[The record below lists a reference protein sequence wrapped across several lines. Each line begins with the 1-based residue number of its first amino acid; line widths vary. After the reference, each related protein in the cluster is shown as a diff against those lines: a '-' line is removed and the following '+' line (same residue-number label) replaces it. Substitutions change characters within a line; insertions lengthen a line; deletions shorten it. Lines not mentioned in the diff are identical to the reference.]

1 MHALTAIPPSSQT
14 NPVASLP
21 SAPSAWKAAYYF
33 YRIHDPAS
41 FEWLNSLT
49 PASGAQ
55 QPQVGRCFGMDVAYV
70 ALDLLRWF
78 PSETLLAI
86 PYLAAPPPE
95 YFFVCNSGGQ
105 RWWCF
110 VVLRKHGQA
119 GSTLVFDIDPS
130 ILLIVGLGL
139 RETHVDA
146 QTGVTTQRT
155 DFAIAPN
162 AAVLCPMDNVRIGY
176 QRMSPQTGEYFR
188 VSEGAGIGSG
198 NRVPTLGDVL
208 GEASKLPQTSSI
220 EVSIGSPVFGVSMGI
235 NDDPGLIRLVES
247 LAGAGGAL

>member
-1 MHALTAIPPSSQT
+1 MHAMNAISLSSQT
-14 NPVASLP
+14 SPAGSLP
-21 SAPSAWKAAYYF
+21 SAPSAWKAAHYF

-49 PASGAQ
+49 PMSGTQ
-55 QPQVGRCFGMDVAYV
+55 QPQVGRCFGMDAAYV

-78 PSETLLAI
+78 PNETLLAI
-86 PYLAAPPPE
+86 PYLAAPPPD
-95 YFFVCNSGGQ
+95 YFFVCNSSGQ

-110 VVLRKHGQA
+110 VVLRKQGQA

-130 ILLIVGLGL
+130 VLLIVGLGL

-146 QTGVTTQRT
+146 VTGVTTQRS

-208 GEASKLPQTSSI
+208 GEASKLPQTASI

-235 NDDPGLIRLVES
+235 NDDTGLMRLVES
-247 LAGAGGAL
+247 MASVGGAL

>member
-1 MHALTAIPPSSQT
+1 MHTLNAISPASQT
-14 NPVASLP
+14 NSAVSLP
-21 SAPSAWKAAYYF
+21 PASSVWKAAYYF
-33 YRIHDPAS
+33 YRIHDLES

-49 PASGAQ
+49 PTTGAQ
-55 QPQVGRCFGMDVAYV
+55 QPQVGRCFGMEVAYV

-78 PSETLLAI
+78 PNETLLAI
-86 PYLAAPPPE
+86 PHLAAAPPE

-110 VVLRKHGQA
+110 VVLRKQGNTGTA
-119 GSTLVFDIDPS
+119 LVFDIDPS
-130 ILLIVGLGL
+130 VLLIVGLGL

-146 QTGVTTQRT
+146 VTGVTTQRE

-162 AAVLCPMDNVRIGY
+162 AAVLCPMDDQRIGY

-188 VSEGAGIGSG
+188 VSEGTGMGSG

-208 GEASKLPQTSSI
+208 GETSKIPQTASI
-220 EVSIGSPVFGVSMGI
+220 EVSIGSHVFGVSMGI
-235 NDDPGLIRLVES
+235 NDDPGLMRLVES
-247 LAGAGGAL
+247 LSGGGGIL